1 MNEPATFDFDEIFA
15 SVSVLGHVFSDRIA
29 ALDGQRVRMRG
40 YLAPADHGA
49 AASGVLVLTRQP
61 VASCSTCGSGHDFPH
76 DAVHVFPEAG
86 DASFTPGRMM
96 EVEGVLEHGS
106 LPLPEAEATSLV
118 RLRHARLKEA

>member
-1 MNEPATFDFDEIFA
+1 MNDPASFDFDEIFA

-29 ALDGQRVRMRG
+29 ALDGRTVRMRG
-40 YLAPADHGA
+40 YLAPAGHGA
-49 AASGVLVLTRQP
+49 HGVLVLTRQP

-86 DASFTPGRMM
+86 DASFTPGRAM

-106 LPLPEAEATSLV
+106 LPLPNSEETSLV